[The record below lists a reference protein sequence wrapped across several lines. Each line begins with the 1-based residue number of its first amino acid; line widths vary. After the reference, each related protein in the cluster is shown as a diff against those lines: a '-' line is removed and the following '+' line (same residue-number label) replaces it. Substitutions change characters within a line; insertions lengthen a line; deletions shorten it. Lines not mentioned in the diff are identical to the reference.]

1 MKMCGDKI
9 GLWRVRQ
16 GMRGGGEG
24 GHLVYY
30 CEAETK
36 EERQKRYPEA
46 EFHREE
52 QEEKYCY

>member
-1 MKMCGDKI
+1 
-9 GLWRVRQ
+9 
-16 GMRGGGEG
+16 MRGRGEG